1 MSRSAPA
8 VNRLEAVGVGT
19 LRKTPRLPGML
30 GCYMSPGDG
39 EAFLH
44 EVPLP
49 ERADTEFIASYNEK
63 VTAAY
68 REVLR
73 GRRNVAC
80 KRRTYLFSYGRSCL
94 LIRHLVVIQAIG
106 VLASHRR
113 QGIARKL
120 VQAGLEEVDAA
131 GRAAYVESTDL
142 AVGLYEQLG
151 FMAVTEVVLTEGYK
165 QTILLREAPL
175 KQSD

>member
-39 EAFLH
+39 EAFRH

-73 GRRNVAC
+73 GRRNVA
-80 KRRTYLFSYGRSCL
+80 F
-94 LIRHLVVIQAIG
+94 IQAIG

>member
-39 EAFLH
+39 EAFRH

-49 ERADTEFIASYNEK
+49 ESADTEWIASYNEK

-94 LIRHLVVIQAIG
+94 LIRHLVVILAIG

-120 VQAGLEEVDAA
+120 VRAGLEKGDAA
-131 GRAAYVESTDL
+131 GQAAYVESTDL

-151 FMAVTEVVLTEGYK
+151 FVAVTEVESTEGYK

-175 KQSD
+175 KQDD